1 MTVVVVAARSRWPSQ
16 SCWRPW
22 CPPPARPRTDGVSAG
37 AMANPADPLLRRVDR
52 IQRRHRWLAFVVAVV
67 KKFGDDDAGKQA
79 ALIAYYGF
87 FSFFP
92 LMLVLVT
99 VVGFLVGSSSDF
111 ANDVVHSVLSR
122 FPIIGDQIQENVHS
136 LHGSGLALV
145 IGIVGALWGGMRVVS
160 SAQGAMDSVWNV
172 PRKERPTMLRSRLR
186 ALILLLVFGAGILL
200 TTALAGLATAVG
212 GKSF

>member
-1 MTVVVVAARSRWPSQ
+1 MRNPLKGVIDKL
-16 SCWRPW
+16 
-22 CPPPARPRTDGVSAG
+22 DGY
-37 AMANPADPLLRRVDR
+37 
-52 IQRRHRWLAFVVAVV
+52 QRRHTWLGCPIAVG
-67 KKFGDDDAGKQA
+67 KKFGDDEAGKQA

-87 FSFFP
+87 FSLFP
-92 LMLVLVT
+92 LLLVLVT

-145 IGIVGALWGGMRVVS
+145 IGIVGALWAGMRVVN

-172 PRKERPTMLRSRLR
+172 PRKE
-186 ALILLLVFGAGILL
+186 
-200 TTALAGLATAVG
+200 
-212 GKSF
+212 